1 MKRTNILKVLYI
13 VVFTLLIVHEID
25 SAFWKEWELFHIP
38 GGIQVFNVI
47 HIVVL
52 PIFIIGYGVLIDNIE
67 KGIKFSLIISML
79 GILAF
84 VIHSI
89 FMSIGFDQFK
99 IPVSILIIALLGIT
113 SVYQLILVNKVNKE
127 LHRVGKILKNDDIS
141 KNIV

>member
-1 MKRTNILKVLYI
+1 MNRTNKLKVLYI

-52 PIFIIGYGVLIDNIE
+52 PIFIIGYGVLIDNVD
-67 KGIKFSLIISML
+67 KGIKYSFLLSIL

-84 VIHSI
+84 IIHSI

-99 IPVSILIIALLGIT
+99 IPVSILIITFLGLT
-113 SVYQLILVNKVNKE
+113 SVYQLILLYKVNKN
-127 LHRVGKILKNDDIS
+127 LRIADKI
-141 KNIV
+141 

>member
-1 MKRTNILKVLYI
+1 MNRTNTIKGLYI
-13 VVFTLLIVHEID
+13 IVFTLLIVHEID
-25 SAFWKEWELFHIP
+25 SAFWKEWELFHLP
-38 GGIQVFNVI
+38 GGIQLFDVI
-47 HIVVL
+47 HIVLL
-52 PIFIIGYGVLIDNIE
+52 PIFIIGYGVLVSNTD
-67 KGIKFSLIISML
+67 KGIKFSLLLGVL

>member
-1 MKRTNILKVLYI
+1 MKRTNKLKVLYI

-52 PIFIIGYGVLIDNIE
+52 PIFIIGYGVLIDNVD
-67 KGIKFSLIISML
+67 KGIKYSFLLSIL

-84 VIHSI
+84 IIHSI

-99 IPVSILIIALLGIT
+99 IPVSILIITFLGLT
-113 SVYQLILVNKVNKE
+113 SVYQLILLYKVNKN
-127 LHRVGKILKNDDIS
+127 LRIADKI
-141 KNIV
+141 